1 MAVVTLLF
9 HWLRASELG
18 RCHNEPVATEDILAG
33 VRRIEERWQEE
44 RERWMQRDVTVRE
57 FMDALTDRHVRV
69 TQAMI
74 GAIGDLQAEI
84 ADQRAE
90 IADQRQQ
97 IQANTQALLRL
108 LDERFGP
115 EPPQG

>member
-1 MAVVTLLF
+1 
-9 HWLRASELG
+9 
-18 RCHNEPVATEDILAG
+18 VATEDILAG

-44 RERWMQRDVTVRE
+44 RERWMQRDVTLRE

-74 GAIGDLQAEI
+74 GALGTLQAEV
-84 ADQRAE
+84 
-90 IADQRQQ
+90 ADQRQQ
-97 IQANTQALLRL
+97 IQANTEAILRL

-115 EPPQG
+115 QPPQG

>member
-1 MAVVTLLF
+1 LTSLTVSLHRWRISTA
-9 HWLRASELG
+9 G
-18 RCHNEPVATEDILAG
+18 RCDNVAVATEDILAG
-33 VRRIEERWQEE
+33 IRRIEERWQEE
-44 RERWMQRDVTVRE
+44 RERWAERDVALRE
-57 FMDALTDRHVRV
+57 FLDGLTQRHVRV

-74 GAIGDLQAEI
+74 GALGGLQ
-84 ADQRAE
+84 AE

>member
-1 MAVVTLLF
+1 
-9 HWLRASELG
+9 
-18 RCHNEPVATEDILAG
+18 VATEDILAG
-33 VRRIEERWQEE
+33 IRRIEERWQDE
-44 RERWMQRDVTVRE
+44 RGRWLERDVAPRE
-57 FMDALTDRHVRV
+57 FLDALTDRHVRV

-74 GAIGDLQAEI
+74 GALGDLQAAI

>member
-1 MAVVTLLF
+1 MRRV
-9 HWLRASELG
+9 G
-18 RCHNEPVATEDILAG
+18 TEDILAG
-33 VRRIEERWQEE
+33 IRRIEERWQEE
-44 RERWMQRDVTVRE
+44 RERWAERDVALRE
-57 FMDALTDRHVRV
+57 FLDGLTERHVRV

-74 GAIGDLQAEI
+74 GALGDLHVGIGGLQGEI
-84 ADQRAE
+84 RDLRAE

-115 EPPQG
+115 KPPQG